1 MAVVQIAD
9 IYNPFVFAGMAQEA
23 QTQLNKFITSGIAVM
38 SPMLQ
43 QLISGGGNQG
53 ELPNFAPL
61 GIPAPNL
68 STDNPATFSVPNK
81 ITSEKCRF
89 RLITQNQ
96 EWSTMNI
103 ANELALQDP
112 VMAITGRIGEY
123 WATVLQTE
131 IINFLMGILAD
142 NIANDSSDMLYK
154 IGTDAAGAVTAA
166 ERISGPAVLRAK
178 QTLGDGAAKLTHI
191 GMSSL
196 LYTRLQEQELI
207 VYLQTANT
215 NVQIPTYLGYTVVV
229 DDQFPAVA
237 GVNRILYTVV
247 LFGQGALGMASGR
260 IDRPSELFRVP
271 GAGNGGGQDL
281 IFSRRNDLITA
292 FGFDFTSASVAGQSA
307 TYAELALAANHN
319 RIWSRKNIPIAYLQ
333 VND

>member
-9 IYNPFVFAGMAQEA
+9 IYNPFVFGAMAQEA
-23 QTQLNKFITSGIAVM
+23 QIALNKFITSGIAVM

-43 QLISGGGNQG
+43 NLISGGGNQG

-61 GIPAPNL
+61 GTPAPNL

-103 ANELALQDP
+103 ANELALIDP
-112 VMAITGRIGEY
+112 VMAITGRIGDY

-131 IINFLMGILAD
+131 IINYLMGILAD
-142 NIANDSSDMLYK
+142 NILTNSSDMLYK
-154 IGTDAAGAVTAA
+154 IGNDVAVPVGAA

-178 QTLGDGAAKLTHI
+178 QTLGDGAQKLTHI

-207 VYLQTANT
+207 VYLQTSTT
-215 NVQIPTYLGYTVVV
+215 NVQIPTYLGYIVVV
-229 DDQFPAVA
+229 DDQFPATPQA
-237 GVNRILYTVV
+237 NRVLYTVV
-247 LFGQGALGMASGR
+247 LFGQGAIGLASGR
-260 IDRPSELFRVP
+260 VDRPSELFRVP

-281 IFSRRNDLITA
+281 IFSRRNDLITVY
-292 FGFDFTSASVAGQSA
+292 GFDFTSASVAGQSA
-307 TYAELALAANHN
+307 TYAELLLAANHK
-319 RIWSRKNIPIAYLQ
+319 RIWNRKNIPIAFLQ